1 MNTAHSQSTD
11 LDPTPAGNLSD
22 RVDPFLAQ
30 WIDALPKAEI
40 HVHLEGS
47 IGPQTLLVLAERHRR
62 LDTLPS
68 TDVESL
74 KRWFKFTD
82 FPHFV
87 RIYMLI
93 SDLLRTPEDF
103 ALVVE
108 ACGADMA
115 AQNIRYR
122 ELTFTPFTHTDYQNK
137 GLSIA
142 DLLEGL
148 EAGRAAARS
157 AYGVEMRWVFD
168 VPRNV
173 SFGRADGLQAGTY
186 DPLPAER
193 TLAYALAGRAH
204 GVVGFGLGGY
214 EVGAPAAPFAHAF
227 AAAKEAGLLCVPH
240 AGETL
245 GAQSVADCVTL
256 LGADRIGHGVR
267 AVEDPALL
275 TLLRDRQIP
284 LEVNLT
290 SNICL
295 HVYRRLAEHPL
306 PHLDRMGLKLTV
318 NSDDPPLFN
327 TTLCDEYRILSAE
340 FGYGQ
345 AEIAR
350 LARNA
355 FEVCAAPQEL
365 KARLLREFDASLN
378 HHPTNPGS
386 GSPASSPVR
395 KAAGP

>member
-1 MNTAHSQSTD
+1 MDTAHSQPTD
-11 LDPTPAGNLSD
+11 LVAGPSGDLSD
-22 RVDPFLAQ
+22 PIDPFLAA
-30 WIDALPKAEI
+30 WLDALPKAEI

-47 IGPQTLLVLAERHRR
+47 IGPQTLLELAQRHGR
-62 LDTLPS
+62 LDSLPS
-68 TDVESL
+68 TDVEGL
-74 KRWFKFTD
+74 RRWFQFTD

-122 ELTFTPFTHTDYQNK
+122 ELTFTPFTHTDYQQK

-148 EAGRAAARS
+148 EAGRAAARL
-157 AYGVEMRWVFD
+157 AHGVEMRWVLD

-173 SFGRADGLQAGTY
+173 SFGRADGATVGSY
-186 DPLPAER
+186 DPYPAER
-193 TLAYALAGRAH
+193 TLSYALAGRAH

-327 TTLCDEYRILSAE
+327 TSLCDEYRALAAE
-340 FGYGQ
+340 FGYSQ
-345 AEIAR
+345 AQIAR

-355 FEVCAAPQEL
+355 FEVCGAPPEL
-365 KARLLREFDASLN
+365 KGRLLGEFDAFLN
-378 HHPTNPGS
+378 HDSNPDS
-386 GSPASSPVR
+386 
-395 KAAGP
+395 